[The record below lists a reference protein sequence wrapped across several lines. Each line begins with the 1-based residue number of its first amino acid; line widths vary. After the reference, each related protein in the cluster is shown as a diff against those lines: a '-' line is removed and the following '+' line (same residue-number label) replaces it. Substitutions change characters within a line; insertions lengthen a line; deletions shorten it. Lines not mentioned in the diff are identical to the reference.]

1 MAVLASL
8 PSGAVIDG
16 HRGKIDYYLW
26 LGLPC
31 VRRWP
36 RWKLPERSPAVKAQT
51 LAFTYVNNL
60 QKELPA
66 HVVETWREMASQSN
80 LTWKDWLLRAYLGGT
95 LTAPGMPPV

>member
-8 PSGAVIDG
+8 PSMAVIDG
-16 HRGKIDYYLW
+16 HRGRLDFYNCRGIH
-26 LGLPC
+26 C

-36 RWKLPERSPAVKAQT
+36 RWKLTERSEAVKKQT
-51 LAFTYVNNL
+51 QAFTYANNL

-66 HVVETWREMASQSN
+66 NVIETWKEMASQSN